1 MTLMQGPTGFR
12 ADIQG
17 MRAVA
22 VLSVLA
28 YHIWPGVL
36 PGGYVGVDV
45 FFVISGFL
53 ITGLL
58 VREFE
63 RSGTISLR
71 DFYARRIRRLL
82 PAASLTLL
90 AVAVSAWFW
99 SSASEWRVLA
109 KELVASALYVENWL
123 LVERSVDYL
132 AQDAA
137 PSPVQHFWSLSV
149 EEQFYIFWPLLMLGA
164 GALARTRKLP
174 VRKVFLTALL
184 SVTLISLGYGI
195 YVSFVDPAPG
205 YFLTTTRIWELG
217 VGGLLALASRPDG
230 GMPGGW
236 VRTFFGWTGM
246 AAIMLACWFYSS
258 RLPFPGY
265 EAMLPT
271 LGAVALLYA
280 RPGEEGLL
288 GRLLGS
294 RPMQY
299 FGDISY
305 SLYLWHWPIVV
316 FYPLVTGREVATF
329 QDGMAVAVVSVIAAH
344 LSKQLV
350 EERFRHGRKGE
361 SLRPYMIGAGLT
373 ATLALSA
380 GTLLAAGDR
389 EAKAQIASLG
399 ASGLD
404 MHHPGAHIFLGR
416 GNGGEF
422 ADFIPKAGIARLD
435 RGPAYGLDG
444 SSRCIGTVPSTELMF
459 CNYGSEGAPS
469 TVVIVGDSHAVH
481 WLPSLELVAQSEQL
495 RIIGLTKSSCAF
507 TATLTRFASGG
518 TDRPYTECA
527 EWGRSALDWLLKER
541 PDLVILSHSPR
552 HAVPGSTFR
561 DSQERIAEGIN
572 AYATQLEKA
581 GIRVAAIRHTP
592 WHEEDVPAC
601 MARPGA
607 SVDACSSTQ
616 EKATSHG
623 SLNMAAK
630 HDPKLHLIDLQRY
643 FCFDGR
649 CPVAIGGVLVH
660 RDKHHLTATYAR
672 SMAPILAR
680 EVRESMR

>member
-1 MTLMQGPTGFR
+1 MKAPTGFR

-22 VLSVLA
+22 VLAVLA

-36 PGGYVGVDV
+36 PGGYIGVDV

-82 PAASLTLL
+82 PAASVTLL
-90 AVAVSAWFW
+90 AVAVSAWMW
-99 SSASEWRVLA
+99 SSASEWRGLA
-109 KELVASALYVENWL
+109 NELVASALYVENWL

-137 PSPVQHFWSLSV
+137 PSPAQHFWTLSV
-149 EEQFYIFWPLLMLGA
+149 EEQFYIFWPLLMLGV
-164 GALARTRKLP
+164 GALARSKGWL
-174 VRKVFLTALL
+174 VRKVFLTALF
-184 SVTLISLGYGI
+184 SVTVVSLGYGV

-217 VGGLLALASRPDG
+217 VGGLLAIANSSHDG
-230 GMPGGW
+230 APSGW
-236 VRTFFGWTGM
+236 ARSAFGWMGI
-246 AAIMLACWFYSS
+246 AAIGAACWFYSS

-265 EAMLPT
+265 EALLPT

-288 GRLLGS
+288 GQVLSS

-316 FYPLVTGREVATF
+316 FYPLVTGRDVATF
-329 QDGMAVAVVSVIAAH
+329 QDGMAVAAVSVAAAH
-344 LSKQLV
+344 VSKQFV
-350 EERFRHGRKGE
+350 EERFRHARKGE

-373 ATLALSA
+373 ATVALSSLTLTMA
-380 GTLLAAGDR
+380 GERQA
-389 EAKAQIASLG
+389 EAQIAALN

-404 MHHPGAHIFLGR
+404 ESHPGAQMIMSGQNR
-416 GNGGEF
+416 S
-422 ADFIPKAGIARLD
+422 APDFIPKAGIARLD

-444 SSRCIGTVPSTELMF
+444 SSRCIGTVPSVELMF
-459 CNYGSEGAPS
+459 CNYGSQEAKR
-469 TVVIVGDSHAVH
+469 TIVIVGDSHAVH
-481 WLPSLELVAQSEQL
+481 WLPALELVAKSEQW
-495 RIIGLTKSSCAF
+495 RVVGLTKSSCAF
-507 TATLTRFASGG
+507 TATLIRFASGG
-518 TDRPYTECA
+518 VDREYTECT
-527 EWGRSALDWLLKER
+527 EWGRAALDWLLKER
-541 PDLVILSHSPR
+541 PDLVVLSHSSR
-552 HAVPGSTFR
+552 HAAPGARYSE
-561 DSQERIAEGIN
+561 SQDQIAQGVNSYVSELER
-572 AYATQLEKA
+572 A

-592 WHEEDVPAC
+592 WQAEDVPAC
-601 MARPGA
+601 MTRPGA
-607 SVDACSSTQ
+607 NADTCSLSDH
-616 EKATSHG
+616 EATPNG
-623 SLNMAAK
+623 SLNIAAK
-630 HDPKLHLIDLQRY
+630 NQPSLRIIDLQRY

-649 CPVAIGGVLVH
+649 CPVVIGGVLVY

-672 SMAPILAR
+672 SMAPILKR
-680 EVRESMR
+680 EIEVSIH